1 MLAFDLS
8 LTDGSRAAGYAAGN
22 AVSICFSHMGWVEDA
37 LTILF
42 AHQKNDQEGVR
53 SQEKRHVFPNPLM
66 PAVCAVLALAIYLSC
81 TGFEAGQKLFSG
93 SSQYDRY
100 SRSLQRVLQVPRIAA
115 QLVAI
120 GKEAGDFGTHS
131 VRKGAATYC
140 CSGSTA
146 APPISAV
153 RIRVGW
159 VTPGVEDTY
168 IRFEAAGDQFV
179 GRTVAGHD
187 LNSVNFGILP
197 PFFPVAARGAA
208 LDSAINQCF
217 PGAPAGMRGVLE
229 HCLASILYHKEYLL
243 RTLKPGHR
251 LLNTVLFTRPQDFE
265 ALRMQVICRRHQ
277 IGDPMQ
283 PTGTI
288 HDYSFLLL

>member
-1 MLAFDLS
+1 
-8 LTDGSRAAGYAAGN
+8 
-22 AVSICFSHMGWVEDA
+22 VSICFSHMDWIEDA
-37 LTILF
+37 LVVRF

-53 SQEKRHVFPNPLM
+53 SQEPRHVFPNPLM
-66 PAVCAVLALAIYLSC
+66 PAVCAVLALAIYLLC
-81 TGFEAGQKLFSG
+81 TGFEPGQKQLFSG

-100 SRSLQRVLQVPRIAA
+100 SRTLQRVLQVPRIATH
-115 QLVAI
+115 LTAI
-120 GKEAGDFGTHS
+120 GKPAGAFGTHS

-187 LNSVNFGILP
+187 LNTST
-197 PFFPVAARGAA
+197 
-208 LDSAINQCF
+208 
-217 PGAPAGMRGVLE
+217 
-229 HCLASILYHKEYLL
+229 LAS
-243 RTLKPGHR
+243 
-251 LLNTVLFTRPQDFE
+251 
-265 ALRMQVICRRHQ
+265 CRRFFQ
-277 IGDPMQ
+277 W
-283 PTGTI
+283 
-288 HDYSFLLL
+288 LLAATLLTAPSTSAFGERLRACAASSSSASPQFYITRSTFSERSSQAIDF